1 MHIPL
6 DRHSVIP
13 LYLQIEETLR
23 CAILDGSLKEGDKLP
38 STRMLAAELAISRL
52 TVENAYGELAAKGF
66 LEARRGSGAYVRHP
80 YAPPAH
86 TTGRPTPF
94 DDGAF
99 PVDPFTTGASRLDG
113 HADTPLPPEVIN
125 FAAGI
130 GNPRIFPQEAFRK
143 VMHSVLRRHADE
155 AFHYGDYCGYYPLRD
170 TLARILS
177 LQGIPARPEQILI
190 TNGSQQALSL
200 VSQTL
205 LRPGDTVLVEEP
217 TYAEALTLFAL
228 QGIRTVPIPC
238 DADGLC
244 TDALPALLAAHRPA
258 LIYTIPN
265 FQNPTGRC
273 LSEPRRRQLVA
284 LAAAAGV
291 TLLEDDFVGDLRYE
305 GAALPSL
312 RSLATGGGVIY
323 IGTFSKMLMPSIR
336 IGYLVADA
344 VLYPRLAQRKHLD
357 SFTTSSLLQ
366 RSLDAFVTVGSYQ
379 RQLQRA
385 CRLYR
390 RLRDVAAEALARH
403 LPEGCRMELPAGGLF
418 LWLQLPPDIPVSRLM
433 PLAWQEKVT
442 FARGA
447 CFYRDNPQ
455 AEFTLRLN
463 FSANTPERTLA
474 GIERLARAMALC
486 RAQSRHPGHTVESA
500 AAENGDG
507 VSNRPPPMI

>member
-38 STRMLAAELAISRL
+38 STRVLAAELAVSRL

-66 LEARRGSGAYVRHP
+66 LQARRGSGAYVCHP
-80 YAPPAH
+80 YAPPA
-86 TTGRPTPF
+86 RPVAEAAT
-94 DDGAF
+94 F

-113 HADTPLPPEVIN
+113 QADSPLPPDVIN
-125 FAAGI
+125 FAAGV

-143 VMHSVLRRHADE
+143 VMHSVLRRHAEE

-217 TYAEALTLFAL
+217 TYAEALTLFEL

-244 TDALPALLAAHRPA
+244 VDALPALLAAHRPA

-265 FQNPTGRC
+265 FHNPTGRC
-273 LSEPRRRQLVA
+273 LSEPRRRQLVT
-284 LAAAAGV
+284 LAGAAGV
-291 TLLEDDFVGDLRYE
+291 TLLEDDFVGDLRYQ

-312 RSLATGGGVIY
+312 RALAAEGGVIY

-344 VLYPRLAQRKHLD
+344 AIYPRLAQRKHMD

-390 RLRDVAAEALARH
+390 RLRDVAADALARH
-403 LPEGCRMELPAGGLF
+403 LPPGCRVEQPEGGLF
-418 LWLQLPPDIPVSRLM
+418 LWVQLPPDIPVSRLM
-433 PLAWQEKVT
+433 PLAWQQKVT

-447 CFYRDNPQ
+447 CFYRNNPQ

-463 FSANTPERTLA
+463 FSAQTPERTVA

-486 RAQSRHPGHTVESA
+486 REQTRGLAP
-500 AAENGDG
+500 ENADG